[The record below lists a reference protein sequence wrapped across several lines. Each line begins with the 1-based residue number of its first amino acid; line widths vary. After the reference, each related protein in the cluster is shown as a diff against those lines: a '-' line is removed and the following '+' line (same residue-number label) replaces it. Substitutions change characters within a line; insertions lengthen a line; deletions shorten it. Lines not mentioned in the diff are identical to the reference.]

1 MASTTAASHLR
12 QSGKAVRTLFL
23 ADGIPSH
30 VFSSLPGSA
39 STTTPTTTTTAIDGL
54 RSLVTGGLRGGR
66 RAYSS
71 LGGGFAGITSRAT
84 TNNSRRVVRKAEGS
98 FGRSSANK
106 ARTFA
111 SGGSS
116 SGKEVVHE
124 GLKLHETGGWH
135 KTVGETLSSV
145 MWFWVFYRLYHD
157 YEGFLFGHVGHHEHM
172 LHEEAGEAKDGHH

>member
-1 MASTTAASHLR
+1 M
-12 QSGKAVRTLFL
+12 RTLFL

-39 STTTPTTTTTAIDGL
+39 STTTTTTTTTTAIDGL

-71 LGGGFAGITSRAT
+71 LGGGGIKREFGGITSRAP
-84 TNNSRRVVRKAEGS
+84 NNSRCVVRKAEGS
-98 FGRSSANK
+98 GGRSSANK

-116 SGKEVVHE
+116 SGEEVVHE